1 MYQSNLSIKAWA
13 EEDRPREKLLLKG
26 KSVLSDAELIA
37 ILLGSGFKD
46 TSAVELAKQLLQ
58 KAENNLNA
66 LGKFAPQELMEF
78 KGIGE
83 AKAVTIAA
91 ALELGRRR
99 QQTNALER
107 KIVTCSQ
114 DIYEIIGPEIADLS
128 HEEFWIVMLNRR
140 NAVLSHQLVSKG
152 GMTGTVV
159 DPKVLF
165 GIALR
170 EKATA
175 LAIAH
180 NHPSGQLK
188 PSQGDIQITKQI
200 KEAGKVLNIDII
212 DHIIVTDQGY
222 YSFADTNNM

>member
-1 MYQSNLSIKAWA
+1 
-13 EEDRPREKLLLKG
+13 
-26 KSVLSDAELIA
+26 
-37 ILLGSGFKD
+37 
-46 TSAVELAKQLLQ
+46 
-58 KAENNLNA
+58 
-66 LGKFAPQELMEF
+66 MEF

-107 KIVTCSQ
+107 KVVTCSQ